1 MRRKIIL
8 RLSLLIAFMTV
19 LWSCHN
25 EDFAKGETEP
35 QRNNANFFKHQSST
49 TAKSGVDYVSILE
62 EYNRE
67 KNFLTTMPDQKGMPV
82 WDKMQVVDTENATGL
97 MIPLSH
103 DNETMSSVLFAMLDD
118 KNSVTG
124 IRDFDN
130 KMLEEIVYNEKIDK
144 DFREKMF
151 NTFMYLDNKTFGT
164 EQFTGLPKDL
174 FTGKKYDDTYGR
186 IEIKGF
192 ENPKNATIN
201 ETGKILWVET
211 CGVYWQCSHHGEGS
225 CDHCMALCHVV
236 SCNMTMIYIET
247 GDDFPGSPIG
257 SGGGGGGGGGTPG
270 PQPPKDPCSLS
281 DVFYRLAPQCGG
293 GNGGN
298 TEIPD
303 LDDPCAKAK
312 PSIDKANAILKS
324 QPGINMTNALNAK
337 IGAPKEWAVAI
348 GNTTGNQTET
358 TPAVEQN
365 VTDGVS
371 PVGLLSPGSTLIG
384 DGHSHRSNPGN
395 PSAGDLYH
403 MLNELFST
411 ENNHIP
417 NPNFLYRFVYGNTN
431 GVKEI
436 YALVIN
442 DLTLAQEF
450 LQQFPMAENYDE
462 NTHSFKDYSP
472 LWEEVDKMK
481 ILYNAYPSQN
491 ISGETYDSRSVGLAY
506 IFDKFNAGIS
516 VSKVDANGN
525 LKKINAVIQ
534 NEGTLQEKPKVS
546 KCP

>member
-35 QRNNANFFKHQSST
+35 QRNNSKFFNHQSSA

-62 EYNRE
+62 GYNRE
-67 KNFLTTMPDQKGMPV
+67 KDFLTTMPDQKGMPI

-103 DNETMSSVLFAMLDD
+103 DNETMSSVLFAILDD

-130 KMLEEIVYNEKIDK
+130 KMLEEIVYSEKIDK

-298 TEIPD
+298 IDIPD

-312 PSIDKANAILKS
+312 PSIDKANDILHNQAGQNMKS
-324 QPGINMTNALNAK
+324 DLNTK
-337 IGAPKEWAVAI
+337 APLSKEWALAL
-348 GNTTGNQTET
+348 GKDSNNEYHAT
-358 TPAVEQN
+358 ASVEGSEHSST
-365 VTDGVS
+365 V
-371 PVGLLSPGSTLIG
+371 PVGLLGTNTYIG
-384 DGHSHRSNPGN
+384 DGHSHSGNPAV
-395 PSAGDLYH
+395 PSAGDLYT
-403 MLNELFST
+403 MLET
-411 ENNHIP
+411 IKV
-417 NPNFLYRFVYGNTN
+417 NPNFSVSFVYGVSGTTT
-431 GVKEI
+431 ES
-436 YALVIN
+436 YALVVN
-442 DLTLAQEF
+442 DPIAATAFLTKYTRIK
-450 LQQFPMAENYDE
+450 NYDPD
-462 NTHSFKDYSP
+462 THAFLDGSE
-472 LWEEVDKMK
+472 LVNEIEKMK
-481 ILYNAYPSQN
+481 AIYNNKSTALDT
-491 ISGETYDSRSVGLAY
+491 SGEVYDPRSVGLAY
-506 IFDKFNAGIS
+506 MLEKLGAGIS
-516 VSKVDANGN
+516 VSKVDANGY
-525 LKKINAVIQ
+525 LRKINAIIEPIP
-534 NEGTLQEKPKVS
+534 NINDERAKVS
-546 KCP
+546 KCPN

>member
-35 QRNNANFFKHQSST
+35 QRNNSKFFNHQSSA

-62 EYNRE
+62 GYNRE
-67 KNFLTTMPDQKGMPV
+67 KDFLTTMPDQKGMPV

-103 DNETMSSVLFAMLDD
+103 DNETMSSVLFAILDD

-130 KMLEEIVYNEKIDK
+130 KMLEEIVYSEKIDK

-164 EQFTGLPKDL
+164 EEFTGLPKDL

-298 TEIPD
+298 IDIPD
-303 LDDPCAKAK
+303 LDDPCTKAK
-312 PSIDKANAILKS
+312 PAIDSANSLLHKPTVQQKLDAVLKGKAGELNEWGVAV
-324 QPGINMTNALNAK
+324 GNNGNEVTNPVEGGGSSVTPPITNLSV
-337 IGAPKEWAVAI
+337 PSSAVA
-348 GNTTGNQTET
+348 T
-358 TPAVEQN
+358 
-365 VTDGVS
+365 
-371 PVGLLSPGSTLIG
+371 
-384 DGHSHRSNPGN
+384 GHSHAGAFAS
-395 PSAGDLYH
+395 PSGGDIYSLL
-403 MLNELFST
+403 LNKV
-411 ENNHIP
+411 
-417 NPNFLYRFVYGNTN
+417 NFLNLLYSYVYGKTPS
-431 GVKEI
+431 GVIETYVI
-436 YALVIN
+436 VIN
-442 DLTLAQEF
+442 DPTLAADF
-450 LQQFPMAENYDE
+450 LTRYPKAANY
-462 NTHSFKDYSP
+462 NTATHDLKHDSDLGKVFDRMRDIYSY
-472 LWEEVDKMK
+472 
-481 ILYNAYPSQN
+481 YNPSGM
-491 ISGETYDSRSVGLAY
+491 ISGEYFDKGAVALAY
-506 IFDKFNAGIS
+506 LFEKLDSGIS
-516 VSKVDANGN
+516 LAKVDANGN
-525 LKKINAVIQ
+525 LQKINVSLQTITNPNGMIEDKPVI
-534 NEGTLQEKPKVS
+534 K
-546 KCP
+546 KCPN